1 MFFAAGGIAPMTLNA
16 HLAKWLPP
24 AAKIIAAATFA
35 LLASPAIP
43 AEGATKMGSGQA
55 AFNNQCRT
63 CHSVKEGDNR
73 LGPSLHGIVGAKA
86 GAGSGYA
93 SYSQAMKTAG
103 VQWDEATLD
112 RFIADPEAVIPNNN
126 MKPFKGI
133 PDAAVRK
140 AIVEYL
146 KSGA

>member
-1 MFFAAGGIAPMTLNA
+1 MTLNA
-16 HLAKWLPP
+16 HLVKRLHL

-35 LLASPAIP
+35 LLALPAMS
-43 AEGATKMGSGQA
+43 AEAGAETKTGSGQA

-63 CHSVKEGDNR
+63 CHTVKEGDNR
-73 LGPSLHGIVGAKA
+73 LGPSLHKIVGAKA
-86 GAGSGYA
+86 GAGSGYPN
-93 SYSQAMKTAG
+93 YSQAMKTAG

-126 MKPFKGI
+126 MKPYKGI

>member
-1 MFFAAGGIAPMTLNA
+1 MTLNA

-35 LLASPAIP
+35 LLASPAMP
-43 AEGATKMGSGQA
+43 AEAGAEPRMGSGQA

-73 LGPSLHGIVGAKA
+73 LGPSLHRIVGAKA
-86 GAGSGYA
+86 GAGSGYP

>member
-1 MFFAAGGIAPMTLNA
+1 MRVNA
-16 HLAKWLPP
+16 HP
-24 AAKIIAAATFA
+24 ASWAPRTAKILVGVSIA
-35 LLASPAIP
+35 LLTLPSLGAESG
-43 AEGATKMGSGQA
+43 AEGKTGSGQA

-63 CHSVKEGDNR
+63 CHTVKEGDNR

-86 GAGSGYA
+86 GANSGYA

-103 VQWDEATLD
+103 VTWDEATLD
-112 RFIADPEAVIPNNN
+112 RFIADPEAVISNNN

-140 AIVEYL
+140 AILAYL
-146 KSGA
+146 KSGG